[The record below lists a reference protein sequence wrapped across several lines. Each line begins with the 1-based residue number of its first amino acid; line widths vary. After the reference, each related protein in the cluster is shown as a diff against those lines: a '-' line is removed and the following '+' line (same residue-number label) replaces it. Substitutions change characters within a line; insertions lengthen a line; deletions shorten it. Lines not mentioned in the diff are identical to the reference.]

1 MLAITWP
8 QGLQFIHWVH
18 TLGCRAGVLRR
29 QASCVSLKYINMLLM
44 DQEQIIAKIVS
55 AFKEEPRNKIIISC
69 GDLCLYASEE
79 LGRELSA
86 ESLAKA
92 VATFEEGEATEADES
107 IVDAATS
114 LCHQVSKRC
123 WGECLDVDEDEWSE
137 VDISTEWSDYDS
149 ETASDLFVTV
159 YQD

>member
-1 MLAITWP
+1 M
-8 QGLQFIHWVH
+8 
-18 TLGCRAGVLRR
+18 
-29 QASCVSLKYINMLLM
+29 S
-44 DQEQIIAKIVS
+44 QEEIIAKI
-55 AFKEEPRNKIIISC
+55 ANDFKEEPRNKIFISSE
-69 GDLCLYASEE
+69 DLCLFVSEE

-92 VATFEEGEATEADES
+92 VATFEDGEATEADEN

-114 LCHQVSKRC
+114 LCHQVSNRC
-123 WGECLDVDEDEWSE
+123 WGECLDADEDEWSE

-149 ETASDLFVTV
+149 GTPSDIFVTV

>member
-1 MLAITWP
+1 
-8 QGLQFIHWVH
+8 
-18 TLGCRAGVLRR
+18 LGRGVGALRR
-29 QASCVSLKYINMLLM
+29 QASRINLVEITLFPMS
-44 DQEQIIAKIVS
+44 QEEIIAKIVNE
-55 AFKEEPRNKIIISC
+55 FRKEPRNKIVISSE
-69 GDLCLYASEE
+69 DLCLFASEE

-92 VATFEEGEATEADES
+92 VATFEDGEATEADEN

-114 LCHQVSKRC
+114 LCHQVSNRC
-123 WGECLDVDEDEWSE
+123 WGECLDADDDEWSE

-149 ETASDLFVTV
+149 DSPSDIFVTA